1 MGHSR
6 ITLAAVVAAL
16 AAAVPGLAQASQ
28 APPRGQLLTRASKA
42 QPYAAADTTFGL
54 DVLGA
59 WCKQDPRT
67 NLVLS
72 PASLATGLDMAY
84 LGARGQTAAALARTL
99 HLPPAATTAGVSA
112 GGPAA
117 GRALATF
124 VAGLRGRLA
133 AVRAVNLPGTAL
145 LDSDRVWADP
155 RVRIERSYLDH
166 VATAFR
172 SPVERVP
179 LLSDAEAARAA
190 INAAVGQQTR
200 GQITDLL
207 PAGSVQ
213 GLGWMLTDA
222 IYLNAR
228 WARPFDHARTAV
240 GSFTTAAGRT
250 VRPEF
255 LHGVGDYNYADAGGW
270 TAVSLPYLGGR
281 LAMIALRPDSN
292 PAGCPDIGPAAL
304 NRVISLLA
312 ASPVGLAL
320 PRVRLSS
327 RADMAGL
334 LSSLGMG
341 VAFGPDADFGGM
353 APNAAAL
360 GVVEHAATLRV
371 DENGTVAAAATGVGV
386 GVAIALPHRDV
397 VFDRPYLLL
406 VRDTVTGEPLF
417 LARVADPSQ
426 G

>member
-1 MGHSR
+1 M
-6 ITLAAVVAAL
+6 
-16 AAAVPGLAQASQ
+16 
-28 APPRGQLLTRASKA
+28 
-42 QPYAAADTTFGL
+42 
-54 DVLGA
+54 
-59 WCKQDPRT
+59 
-67 NLVLS
+67 
-72 PASLATGLDMAY
+72 
-84 LGARGQTAAALARTL
+84 
-99 HLPPAATTAGVSA
+99 
-112 GGPAA
+112 
-117 GRALATF
+117 
-124 VAGLRGRLA
+124 
-133 AVRAVNLPGTAL
+133 
-145 LDSDRVWADP
+145 
-155 RVRIERSYLDH
+155 
-166 VATAFR
+166 ATAFR

-222 IYLNAR
+222 IYLNAH
-228 WARPFDHARTAV
+228 WARPFDHARTVA
-240 GSFTTAAGRT
+240 GSFTTAAGST

-255 LHGVGDYNYADAGGW
+255 LHGVGDYKYADAGGW

-281 LAMIALRPDSN
+281 LAMIALRPDGN
-292 PAGCPDIGPAAL
+292 PAGLPGHRPSAL

-312 ASPVGLAL
+312 VSPVGLAL
-320 PRVRLSS
+320 PKVRLSS
-327 RADMAGL
+327 KADMAGL

-371 DENGTVAAAATGVGV
+371 DEKGTVAAAATAVGV
-386 GVAIALPHRDV
+386 GVAIAVPHRDV